1 MHAAKLEHSKRLQ
14 SVLKA
19 LWYSEVPLTT
29 WDLIHISGQCAI
41 SSAVSELRDPINNIP
56 IECKCIRRGVFEYTL
71 I

>member
-1 MHAAKLEHSKRLQ
+1 MHAAKLERSKRLQ

-29 WDLIHISGQCAI
+29 RDLIRRTGQCAI
-41 SSAVSELRDPINNIP
+41 SSCIQELRENGIR